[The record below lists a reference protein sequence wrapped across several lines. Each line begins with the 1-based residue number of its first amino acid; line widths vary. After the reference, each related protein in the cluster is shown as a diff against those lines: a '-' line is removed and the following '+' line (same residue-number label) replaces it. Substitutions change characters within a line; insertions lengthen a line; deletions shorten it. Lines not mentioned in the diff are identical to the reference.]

1 MYYNQGIVPM
11 VKEKPICSIIIPF
24 FNEEARVLR
33 VLRVVKRLKR
43 SVPII
48 CVDDGSTDA
57 AAETIQKRYKDIVL
71 LHHQKNIG
79 KSAAVC
85 TGLARVK
92 TPFVMLLDADLKNLK
107 ASELDD
113 AIETI
118 ETYPTIAML
127 VLRRKNEALVSKM
140 VRGDVLVSGERIIRT
155 SDLRNVM
162 KTHPVAYEIEPA
174 INYYMMEKQKRV
186 CWMFHSGTNT
196 IKINKIGFFE
206 GMKKEIQY
214 VYSVLVYKGPVVQAK
229 SMLFFCRNNV
239 SNDRPGMQDVVL
251 KKFDEYATLLSRY
264 ARAEIPVDQLLSRK
278 FYKETVLPRTKKQ
291 LRKLLE

>member
-1 MYYNQGIVPM
+1 MT
-11 VKEKPICSIIIPF
+11 KEKQTCSILIPF
-24 FNEEARVLR
+24 YNEEERVLR
-33 VLRVVKRLKR
+33 VLQVVKRLKKN
-43 SVPII
+43 VPII
-48 CVDDGSTDA
+48 CIDDGSKDTA
-57 AAETIQKRYKDIVL
+57 AKTIQKHYSDVL
-71 LHHQKNIG
+71 LLRHQKNIG
-79 KSAAVC
+79 KSAAVS

-92 TPFVMLLDADLKNLK
+92 THFVMLLDADLKNLK

-118 ETYPTIAML
+118 EAYPSIAML

-174 INYYMMEKQKRV
+174 INYYMMEQRKRV

-196 IKINKIGFFE
+196 IKINKMGFFE

-239 SNDRPGMQDVVL
+239 TDDRPGMQDVVL

-264 ARAEIPVDQLLSRK
+264 ARAEIPMEQLLSRK
-278 FYKETVLPRTKKQ
+278 FYKETVFPRTKKQ
-291 LRKLLE
+291 LRRLLE